1 MIYNTNCYVDY
12 SKLSDLVTTAKN
24 CFNNDKNDWLSIKDL
39 IPNLRDD
46 PELDGIDR
54 IDWHYVNIYPPH
66 ESNMHPV
73 VEAKI
78 QPIIT
83 YATSMLGVERVVL
96 IFNGPNTIIPEHD
109 DVEDADDHGNIH
121 FYRIVMGIFVPS
133 YDPNLVS
140 ITTDNTSVP
149 DIDMFLHDA
158 RQLHSGFN
166 NTQDWWIQLILCI
179 NKQYVKI

>member
-1 MIYNTNCYVDY
+1 MIYDINCYIDHA
-12 SKLSDLVTTAKN
+12 KLPNLVVTAKN

-39 IPNLRDD
+39 MPNLKDD
-46 PELDGIDR
+46 PELDGVKH
-54 IDWHYVNIYPPH
+54 IDWHYVNAYPLH

-73 VEAKI
+73 VADKL

-83 YATSMLGVERVVL
+83 YATSMIGVERVVL

-109 DVEDADDHGNIH
+109 DLEDADDNGDIQL
-121 FYRIVMGIFVPS
+121 YRIVMGIFVPS
-133 YDPNLVS
+133 YDSNLLS
-140 ITTDNTSVP
+140 ITTDDIVVP
-149 DIDMFLHDA
+149 DINMFLHDA
-158 RQLHSGFN
+158 RKLHSGIN